1 MHCQTEYFV
10 PAELTGLQAG
20 GTGGKYRLMAFDK
33 TPIPFYNPVFD
44 T

>member
-20 GTGGKYRLMAFDK
+20 GTGGKYRLM
-33 TPIPFYNPVFD
+33 
-44 T
+44 